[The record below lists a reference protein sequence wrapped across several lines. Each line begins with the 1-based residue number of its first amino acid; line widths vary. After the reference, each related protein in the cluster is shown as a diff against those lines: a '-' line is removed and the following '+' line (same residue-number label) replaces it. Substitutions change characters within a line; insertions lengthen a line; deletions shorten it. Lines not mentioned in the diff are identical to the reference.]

1 MERLG
6 IVGRSSESAE
16 LRQASLIAAES
27 LTDPGLYINR
37 EQSWLEFNNRV
48 LDEAC
53 DPAWPLLERVKF
65 LSIFANNLDEFFMIR
80 VSGLRRQ
87 LEAGVVAAPPDA
99 MTPSEQLAA
108 IRRDLLPMLER
119 HSECWHD
126 QLRPELHRAGI
137 RVRSYDELEKKQRR
151 LLRRYFCREVFPTL
165 TPLAFDP
172 GHPFPHISNL
182 SLNLLVLLGGG
193 AGGERVA
200 RVEIPGFLPRLLAV
214 PSEKDAADAVSPG
227 LVAAG
232 RSNFVWIEDV
242 VAANLDLL
250 FPGLEVHASYP
261 LRVTRDADQDIE
273 VDEAG
278 DLLTATQENLRL
290 RQFGSVVRLE
300 LAESAVE
307 SVRELLA
314 ENLGLAPYL
323 VYSLRQPIGAADL
336 AQLVQLDRP
345 DLKDPPFKPATSVAG
360 GPDDDIFATIRSR
373 DHLLYHPYDSFA
385 PVIELIRAA
394 SEDPDVLAIKQTLYR
409 VGTDSPVIETL
420 VRARENGKQVAALVE
435 LKARFDEQKNIEWA
449 RTLEDAGVHVVYG
462 VLGLKTHAKICLIAR
477 READGIRHYLHL
489 GTGNYN
495 PQTARVYTDISYL
508 TADRT
513 LGSEAA
519 LLFNALTGYAAR
531 ADENTYTR
539 LLVAPGGMRAG
550 LLALIEREIEAHRE
564 AGSKGHGRLVF
575 KMNSL
580 VDSDCIAALYRASQA
595 GVQVDLIVRGICCLR
610 PGVAGLSE
618 NSPGF
623 APSSGAFSSTHAF
636 TTSPGEGSRGKEKAL
651 IGSADL
657 MPRNLDHRVELL
669 FPLDSPELISAL
681 RRNVLETQ
689 LEDTAN
695 ARSLRA
701 DGVYE
706 DLASPG
712 EGFDTHAWM
721 IENRH
726 RWLEAEGEGD

>member
-1 MERLG
+1 M
-6 IVGRSSESAE
+6 
-16 LRQASLIAAES
+16 
-27 LTDPGLYINR
+27 
-37 EQSWLEFNNRV
+37 

-323 VYSLRQPIGAADL
+323 VYSLRQPIGAADIGAADL

-495 PQTARVYTDISYL
+495 SQTARVYTDISYL

-618 NSPGF
+618 NIRVRSIVGRFLEHARIYYF
-623 APSSGAFSSTHAF
+623 AGG
-636 TTSPGEGSRGKEKAL
+636 GEPGKEKAL

-721 IENRH
+721 IGNRH